1 MQMPISGKKLLSLH
15 TLHIEKTIR
24 EYEEYVNIFDKQHEQ
39 LTWKTQVKKSKK
51 EIENI
56 CSVI

>member
-1 MQMPISGKKLLSLH
+1 MRIKGETMQMPISGKKLLSLH

-39 LTWKTQVKKSKK
+39 LT
-51 EIENI
+51 
-56 CSVI
+56 